1 MHMAVTRNGEPL
13 LPKFLV
19 VILLIKLM
27 KCDISLRIISFNVGL
42 SVS

>member
-1 MHMAVTRNGEPL
+1 MHMAVTRNGDTL

-19 VILLIKLM
+19 VIHLIRLM
-27 KCDISLRIISFNVGL
+27 KGDVSLRIISFNVGL